1 MQATGT
7 SDCLLTAVAHPLTET
22 QVAAAVAVVRHIASL
37 ALLIFAL
44 GALAV
49 VYCFTLTWLGLLWFQ
64 AHLLLITAQ
73 LLSSS
78 VSISADHPLPSANSQ
93 PPHMQN
99 SRMHVSKQTS
109 GAKAEGGSAK
119 VVADHKER
127 SRQSTTDADHPMI
140 VCEHPKRAPNF
151 PDSGDSIDLLATD
164 RQVLQA
170 SCENDMLATAEALE
184 QESRSDEQSLFVNM
198 MLNHPDGAKSTR
210 RDLNATIPTGRGTL
224 QDSSHST
231 RFAFT
236 PESLAEARSFSELVQ
251 RGPKKANRPNR
262 PPPYI
267 PRKSRTAP
275 RTVLSNE
282 APAQVSM
289 PLSQPAPPDGRFP
302 PHKRNT
308 PSANVNQAA
317 ASETPGVTTN
327 NDPKPRPWEASAV
340 PVETLVQ
347 QRHLVDVTTD
357 AVLDELESP
366 PNHQEA
372 AQVGLGADCTSTSW
386 PSMRAL
392 SADSTE
398 LESPSVGLGSTDQ
411 EPVKFDTLV
420 PRVVHAGNVVGQPE
434 AQDKSGFND
443 LEPDSSSPCASKDS
457 VPLTLAEGK
466 EGVPAGV
473 YHCPVA
479 DVGEPVVKNTMTT
492 SKREAKDKRKQARD
506 LLKHAWLQRESTRAR
521 LLGTFSLGDAQA
533 LVTTTQAYMKRRNE
547 LEMLMPGGSLNVED
561 ARVYPMF
568 SESGLSRPK
577 VRPEG
582 LQDLQNPKTA
592 APAVVPHVDK
602 TILDKAKT
610 SMAAA
615 CELRN
620 ESLVYLATPDRSMPH
635 GLWKSKGDVKLQRA
649 TAFYKR
655 KRDALVTAYGDA
667 GLPSELGILYP
678 PVP

>member
-22 QVAAAVAVVRHIASL
+22 QVAAAIAVVRHIASL

-78 VSISADHPLPSANSQ
+78 ISISAHHPLPSANSQ
-93 PPHMQN
+93 PPHMRDSQLD
-99 SRMHVSKQTS
+99 VSKQTS
-109 GAKAEGGSAK
+109 GAKAETGSPK
-119 VVADHKER
+119 SVTDNKER
-127 SRQSTTDADHPMI
+127 SRQSIIDADHPMI
-140 VCEHPKRAPNF
+140 VCEQPKRAPDF

-164 RQVLQA
+164 PQVLQD

-184 QESRSDEQSLFVNM
+184 QESHSDEQSLFVNM

-210 RDLNATIPTGRGTL
+210 RVPNATIHTGRGTL

-251 RGPKKANRPNR
+251 RGPKKANRPNKA
-262 PPPYI
+262 PI
-267 PRKSRTAP
+267 PHKSRIAP

-289 PLSQPAPPDGRFP
+289 PLYQPAPPDVWIP

-308 PSANVNQAA
+308 LSANFQQAA
-317 ASETPGVTTN
+317 ASERHGVTTD
-327 NDPKPRPWEASAV
+327 NDPKPRLWEASAV
-340 PVETLVQ
+340 PVETPVQ

-366 PNHQEA
+366 PKHQEA
-372 AQVGLGADCTSTSW
+372 AQLGLHAHCTSTPWS
-386 PSMRAL
+386 STRAL
-392 SADSTE
+392 SAGSTE
-398 LESPSVGLGSTDQ
+398 LESSSVGLGPTDQ
-411 EPVKFDTLV
+411 DPVNFDTLV
-420 PRVVHAGNVVGQPE
+420 PQVIHAGNVVGQPE

-443 LEPDSSSPCASKDS
+443 LEPDSSSPCAAKDS

-466 EGVPAGV
+466 EDVPAGV
-473 YHCPVA
+473 YHGPVA
-479 DVGEPVVKNTMTT
+479 DGGEPVVKDTMTT
-492 SKREAKDKRKQARD
+492 SKREARDKRKQARG

-521 LLGTFSLGDAQA
+521 LLGNFSLEGAQVLA
-533 LVTTTQAYMKRRNE
+533 TTTQAYMKRRNE

-568 SESGLSRPK
+568 SESSLSKPK

-582 LQDLQNPKTA
+582 LQDLQSPKTA

-602 TILDKAKT
+602 TMLDKAKT

-615 CELRN
+615 CQLRN

-649 TAFYKR
+649 TAFYKK
-655 KRDALVTAYGDA
+655 KRDALVAAYGDA